1 MVCSTNHDSRKV
13 QIQFLKNPYASK
25 RGNDGGGHGK
35 FNVNAAKH
43 LSWNFGKRHIFQL
56 IIKSAKHAS
65 YFSPYS
71 WNTVRMKFFLLKKH
85 AWLSWRWKYN
95 LLLFNRSAFSLQC
108 IAEIQLDQLM
118 CIFMPRKNCWSHSM
132 SDFVLVIQKIDFW
145 VLGDGYPSM
154 WILRCAPSLV
164 SCKNSVTTCNVKCD
178 VLPWSNDVM
187 DGKINIKSSFVFTDY
202 LL

>member
-1 MVCSTNHDSRKV
+1 MKFWKEAHFPVNYQKCQACFLFLSL
-13 QIQFLKNPYASK
+13 FLK
-25 RGNDGGGHGK
+25 HCT
-35 FNVNAAKH
+35 NVI
-43 LSWNFGKRHIFQL
+43 LFPL
-56 IIKSAKHAS
+56 KSS
-65 YFSPYS
+65 
-71 WNTVRMKFFLLKKH
+71 
-85 AWLSWRWKYN
+85 WLSWRWNYN
-95 LLLFNRSAFSLQC
+95 LLLFNSTVFCLQC
-108 IAEIQLDQLM
+108 VAEIQLDQLM
-118 CIFMPRKNCWSHSM
+118 CILMPRKNCWSHSM
-132 SDFVLVIQKIDFW
+132 LDFVLVIQKIDFW